1 MNKLFATP
9 ENFFAIS
16 LELWYPFWKEAR
28 EMFGLGPWEL
38 IIILAIV
45 VLIFGVGRLSR
56 LGGEL
61 GKGIRNFRNA
71 LRGEEAKPSEE
82 ESGSEEEKKE

>member
-1 MNKLFATP
+1 
-9 ENFFAIS
+9 
-16 LELWYPFWKEAR
+16 
-28 EMFGLGPWEL
+28 MFGLGPWEL

-45 VLIFGVGRLSR
+45 VLVFGVGRLSR

-71 LRGEEAKPSEE
+71 LRGEEAKPSGE
-82 ESGSEEEKKE
+82 ESRSEEEKKE